1 MRFLR
6 GFLTRFAFALCLAAC
21 VISPVLHAHAAPGSN
36 IVVEGNRRV
45 DADTVRAYFTGTDEA
60 KINQAVK
67 ELYATGLF
75 SDVRVKPRKAAGSS
89 FTSPRTA

>member
-6 GFLTRFAFALCLAAC
+6 GFLTRLAFALCLVAS
-21 VISPVLHAHAAPGSN
+21 VSSPVFQAHAAPGSN

-60 KINQAVK
+60 KINQDVN
-67 ELYATGLF
+67 ELY
-75 SDVRVKPRKAAGSS
+75 
-89 FTSPRTA
+89 